1 MTSTFRDWKAI
12 LVFVGPALLLF
23 TLVMLIPIVWSI
35 GFTFFEGSPIG
46 GFEFVG
52 LDNYLRLIGDGDFH
66 YSLLFTLRYAFTV
79 TSGQILLGLILALFY
94 VFYLQR
100 GSSLVRTLVFFPVV
114 VPTVAIA
121 QLFVKLF
128 EISPQYGLVNAPL
141 ALFGGDNL
149 VQPWTG
155 QGDTGFWVIIIMD
168 IWRAMGFYGVLLYAG
183 LIEVPIEVIESA
195 RMDGASGLSLIR
207 LIILPLLRP
216 VLTSSLIFS
225 LNGTLKVFDSILA
238 LTGGGP
244 GNTTEPL
251 TLYMYKT
258 AFRYNEYG
266 YGSTVVAML
275 AILSLLVTLVMY
287 RFARRDV
294 A

>member
-1 MTSTFRDWKAI
+1 
-12 LVFVGPALLLF
+12 
-23 TLVMLIPIVWSI
+23 
-35 GFTFFEGSPIG
+35 
-46 GFEFVG
+46 
-52 LDNYLRLIGDGDFH
+52 
-66 YSLLFTLRYAFTV
+66 
-79 TSGQILLGLILALFY
+79 
-94 VFYLQR
+94 
-100 GSSLVRTLVFFPVV
+100 
-114 VPTVAIA
+114 
-121 QLFVKLF
+121 
-128 EISPQYGLVNAPL
+128 
-141 ALFGGDNL
+141 
-149 VQPWTG
+149 
-155 QGDTGFWVIIIMD
+155 
-168 IWRAMGFYGVLLYAG
+168 
-183 LIEVPIEVIESA
+183 
-195 RMDGASGLSLIR
+195 
-207 LIILPLLRP
+207 
-216 VLTSSLIFS
+216 